1 MLRGPP
7 LPPLRHATIG
17 EALAAAAAASD
28 ARSGTTARDAPER
41 IGLTFLDSAE
51 REQRFSFADL
61 HRRARRAAG
70 ALAALGIRPG
80 DRVAIILPTGVEFMD
95 AFFGALLAG
104 AVPVPLYPP
113 VRLGRLDE
121 FHARTARL
129 LQTCGARIV
138 LTDGRVGRLLGQA
151 VSRAWP
157 DLGIRGMAHLPSAG
171 ELERV
176 AQPGDLALIQFSSGT
191 TVEPK
196 AVALTHAN
204 VLANVAAIDVYLPET
219 GPLRH
224 RGVSWLPLY
233 HDMGLIGCLFLAVYH
248 PGPLVLLPP
257 ELFLARPA
265 LWLRAIARSR
275 ATITVAPNFAFGLCA
290 KRVRDEELQGMD
302 LSSLRLVL
310 NGAEP
315 IAPAALR
322 RFCDRFARFGFDARA
337 LMPVYGLSEASLA
350 VTFSPTGRGARTV
363 RRAGRELA
371 SVGAPVAGVDVC
383 VRGEDDREVPDG
395 EVARIHLRGPSVM
408 TGYFQNGAAT
418 GDAVHGGWL
427 DSGDLGFV
435 DEGELVISGRAKDVI
450 VLRGANH
457 APQEFE
463 EALEGIP
470 GARSG
475 CAVAVGMIREGGD
488 GEELALLVEVEAGKS
503 LEEDAVRARV
513 VERTGIRPDVVKLLE
528 AGTLP
533 RTSSGK
539 LRRGEALRQ
548 LSHGELRA
556 PHKVTLLRMA
566 REVALSTAALARMR
580 LFR

>member
-7 LPPLRHATIG
+7 LPPQKHATIG
-17 EALAAAAAASD
+17 AALAASAEISHEP
-28 ARSGTTARDAPER
+28 TAPPGGGAPER
-41 IGLTFLDSAE
+41 IGLTFVDGSE
-51 REQRFSFADL
+51 REQHCSFAEL
-61 HRRARRAAG
+61 YRRARRTAA
-70 ALAALGIRPG
+70 ALASLGVRRG
-80 DRVAIILPTGVEFMD
+80 DRVAIVLPTGVDFMD
-95 AFFGALLAG
+95 AFFGSIFAG

-129 LQTCGARIV
+129 LRTCGARLV
-138 LTDGRVGRLLGQA
+138 LTDARVGRLLGQA
-151 VSRAWP
+151 AMRARP
-157 DLGIRGMAHLPSAG
+157 ELGVREVAGLPRAG
-171 ELERV
+171 ELELPT
-176 AQPGDLALIQFSSGT
+176 APSDLALIQFSSGT

-204 VLANVAAIDVYLPET
+204 VLANVAAIDAYLVES

-290 KRVRDEELQGMD
+290 KRVRDEELSGMD

-322 RFCDRFARFGFDARA
+322 RFCDRFARFGFDERA

-350 VTFSPTGRGARTV
+350 VTFSAPGRGPRTV
-363 RRAGRELA
+363 HRAGRELA
-371 SVGAPVAGVDVC
+371 SVGSPVAGVEVC
-383 VRGEDDREVPDG
+383 IRSEDGSEVPDG
-395 EVARIHLRGPSVM
+395 EVGRIHLRGASVM
-408 TGYFQNGAAT
+408 SGYFQNGAAT
-418 GDAVHGGWL
+418 AEAVRGGWL

-435 DEGELVISGRAKDVI
+435 DEGELVVSGRAKDVI
-450 VLRGANH
+450 VLRGSNH

-463 EALEGIP
+463 EALEGLP
-470 GARSG
+470 GVRSG
-475 CAVAVGMIREGGD
+475 CAVAVGIVLEGSD
-488 GEELALLVEVEAGKS
+488 GEELALLVEVERGKS
-503 LEEDAVRARV
+503 VDEDAVRARV
-513 VERTGIRPDVVKLLE
+513 VERTGIRPEVVKLLE
-528 AGTLP
+528 PGTLP

-548 LSHGELRA
+548 LSNGDLR
-556 PHKVTLLRMA
+556 PPGKVTLLRMA
-566 REVALSTAALARMR
+566 REVALSTAAMARMR